1 MDSWKEITGDQ
12 EILSLVQ
19 GCEIKFKSMPIQ
31 SNPPLPFSMSKEEE
45 MLVDLEVQNLLA
57 KGAIEICSPDP
68 NQFIS
73 NIFAIP
79 KKDGGRRPVVD
90 MRELN
95 QFTEYLPFKME
106 DISQLKDIL
115 RRGDYMTKLDLQDAY
130 LTIPVGPKSKIFL
143 RFFWKGV
150 LYQFTCLPFGLS
162 PSARL
167 FTKTLKPV
175 IAFLRSMGIRLLIF
189 LDDILIMADAPERAA
204 EHTEIVIRVLESLG
218 FVIKRKKSVLKPTQA
233 ILFLGFIVNSVKML
247 LLLPEEKLQKLRSS
261 ALYLQ
266 RNVPTARQVLSFL
279 GQCQAVL
286 PALQVA
292 PLHFRAIQR
301 DLIQVISRQGDKVN
315 YKKAISLSEDAIR
328 DLLWW
333 TQGPAQENGRVIVPP
348 KVDSVIFSDASKI
361 GWGAHLLQVSIG
373 GCWKEPEA
381 LDHIN
386 YLELKAAY
394 LALRA
399 FLPLIRGNH
408 VQFGLDNRTAVAYIN
423 WLGGTRSQHLTALAL
438 DIWCYALD
446 RNMVISAIH
455 VPGKWNCIADGKSR
469 IFHDSIEWMLDHNLF
484 KQVTKHLGLPVV
496 DLFASRV
503 NHQIPE
509 FVSWRPEPGSMATD
523 AFNIPWDFPLSYLFP
538 PFCLIPMCLRK
549 IMQEQVDCILIAPV
563 WRSRP
568 WFPALLSMLIER
580 PLLLPQDQRIL
591 RLPGTDKIHPLC
603 CQRKFQLAAWKISG
617 KACEAKAFRR
627 KCKKFYYPP
636 GEVAQPSNMRVLG
649 KAGVAGVV
657 KKRLILFLQL

>member
-1 MDSWKEITGDQ
+1 
-12 EILSLVQ
+12 
-19 GCEIKFKSMPIQ
+19 MP
-31 SNPPLPFSMSKEEE
+31 
-45 MLVDLEVQNLLA
+45 
-57 KGAIEICSPDP
+57 
-68 NQFIS
+68 
-73 NIFAIP
+73 
-79 KKDGGRRPVVD
+79 
-90 MRELN
+90 
-95 QFTEYLPFKME
+95 
-106 DISQLKDIL
+106 
-115 RRGDYMTKLDLQDAY
+115 
-130 LTIPVGPKSKIFL
+130 
-143 RFFWKGV
+143 
-150 LYQFTCLPFGLS
+150 YQFTCLPFGLS

-189 LDDILIMADAPERAA
+189 LDDILIMADSPERAA
-204 EHTEIVIRVLESLG
+204 EHTQIVIRVLESLG

-333 TQGPAQENGRVIVPP
+333 TQGAAQENGRVIIPP

-373 GCWKEPEA
+373 GRWKEPEA

-423 WLGGTRSQHLTALAL
+423 QLGGTRSQHLTALAL

-455 VPGKWNCIADGKSR
+455 VPGK
-469 IFHDSIEWMLDHNLF
+469 
-484 KQVTKHLGLPVV
+484 
-496 DLFASRV
+496 
-503 NHQIPE
+503 
-509 FVSWRPEPGSMATD
+509 
-523 AFNIPWDFPLSYLFP
+523 
-538 PFCLIPMCLRK
+538 
-549 IMQEQVDCILIAPV
+549 
-563 WRSRP
+563 
-568 WFPALLSMLIER
+568 
-580 PLLLPQDQRIL
+580 
-591 RLPGTDKIHPLC
+591 
-603 CQRKFQLAAWKISG
+603 
-617 KACEAKAFRR
+617 
-627 KCKKFYYPP
+627 
-636 GEVAQPSNMRVLG
+636 
-649 KAGVAGVV
+649 
-657 KKRLILFLQL
+657 